1 MRMSRRE
8 FLAVANAAAFPD
20 QKGDNLMFRKLTF
33 VSMWMLLLVVSACG
47 SPTTTS
53 TGSPTPASPSPQPSA
68 SAMPVSYDPCVLVTV
83 QEASTLTG
91 VNYGA
96 GLEQPGNGEKQCVYG
111 YQTTDVF
118 IVGIAQAPDL
128 ATAQADEAKARAFL
142 QKTAGSGLTFTQL
155 QGVGDAAAVVQAS
168 KSANGTSLAICGIYV
183 LKGTIFFFISDA
195 AANHAVPN
203 NAALQGEAMTVLS
216 RL

>member
-1 MRMSRRE
+1 
-8 FLAVANAAAFPD
+8 
-20 QKGDNLMFRKLTF
+20 MFRKLTF
-33 VSMWMLLLVVSACG
+33 VSMWVLLSVVSACG
-47 SPTTTS
+47 SSSTAS
-53 TGSPTPASPSPQPSA
+53 TGSPTPASPSPQASA
-68 SAMPVSYDPCVLVTV
+68 SATPVSYDPCVLVTV

-91 VNYGA
+91 VNYSP
-96 GLEQPGNGEKQCVYG
+96 GLEQPANGEKQCIYG

-118 IVGIAQAPDL
+118 AVGIAQAPDL
-128 ATAQADEAKARAFL
+128 ATAQADEAQARAFL
-142 QKTAGSGLTFTQL
+142 QQTAGNGLTFVEL

-168 KSANGTSLAICGIYV
+168 RSANGTTLAICGIYV

-203 NAALQGEAMTVLS
+203 NAALQAQAVTVLG